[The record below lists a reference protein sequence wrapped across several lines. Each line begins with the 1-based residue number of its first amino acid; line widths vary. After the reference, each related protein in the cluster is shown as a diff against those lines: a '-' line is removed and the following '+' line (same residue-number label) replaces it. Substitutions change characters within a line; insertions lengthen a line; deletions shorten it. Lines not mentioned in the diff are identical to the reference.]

1 MVWASPSTAQRLTEM
16 EASSIDSILPNA
28 LPFGISHR
36 TNSPGRKIKYRL
48 AMQTKLVDGQMNW
61 CWCLEATSAKQKT
74 VSPKLK
80 KISTPPLGEVSDFTC
95 ECSQKA
101 PKPQVVQ
108 LLKKNTRRHST

>member
-1 MVWASPSTAQRLTEM
+1 MVSASLSTAQRLTEM
-16 EASSIDSILPNA
+16 EASSTDSILPNA

-36 TNSPGRKIKYRL
+36 TNSPGRKIKYQL

-80 KISTPPLGEVSDFTC
+80 KNQHTS
-95 ECSQKA
+95 
-101 PKPQVVQ
+101 
-108 LLKKNTRRHST
+108 TRRGF